1 MATAPSQP
9 KATKD
14 TERSRFLK
22 LSKNLFSCERSQDE
36 RLRNNKRATHYTTNA
51 FTSQLQKYLFVQGG
65 FVFNEVSKENLA
77 QLPSKCRR
85 RHALLCLGLPIVTST

>member
-36 RLRNNKRATHYTTNA
+36 RLRNSKVQSATHYTTNA

-65 FVFNEVSKENLA
+65 FVFNEVSEENLA
-77 QLPSKCRR
+77 QLPSK
-85 RHALLCLGLPIVTST
+85 